1 MPIQY
6 DRIGRNIRVL
16 RKRKNLTQRQ
26 IAEKLGCSTE
36 HFCLIKNGER
46 HIQLEMLNALCE
58 TLEISYEDVL
68 RGAINVPMNSE
79 EKKQAQYE
87 HGERFSLMVEGCSD
101 EKINSLLE
109 ICRTILKMRN
119 N

>member
-26 IAEKLGCSTE
+26 MAEKLGCSTE
-36 HFCLIKNGER
+36 HFCLIENGER

-68 RGAINVPMNSE
+68 RGAIDVPMNSE
-79 EKKQAQYE
+79 EKTKTPNE
-87 HGERFSLMVEGCSD
+87 HGARFSLMVEGYSD

-109 ICRTILKMRN
+109 ICLSILRMRN